1 MKRILTI
8 LALSLLCL
16 ISNAQLV
23 WKISGNGTKKPS
35 YILGTHHGCPF
46 TYCDSIPG
54 LMKAFDKVDNIIGEI
69 NMIELAEMSP
79 ERMQKMQAMMMM
91 PADTSLLSLFNKEE
105 TVKVNAWLIKELGAN
120 LEMLSMMMPTDTS
133 LLSLFNEEETAE
145 VNAWL
150 MKEMGANLEMLSMM
164 NPMTIMV
171 TVQNKVMME
180 VIPDVADMTTIDKYM
195 QTLGQSKGKTIG
207 ELETADYQ
215 MELLYG
221 NSLEEQADALL
232 EMIDLGNSKE
242 LMIQLTDAYK
252 SQNLDTLWEIF
263 QEQMTGYEYD
273 AIVKVRNLNWE
284 KQMKELLPRQ
294 TTLFVVGAG
303 YLPGEFGMINLLRE
317 AGYKVK
323 PVKR

>member
-8 LALSLLCL
+8 LALSLMCL
-16 ISNAQLV
+16 TSSAQLV
-23 WKISGNGTKKPS
+23 WKISGNGIKKPS

-91 PADTSLLSLFNKEE
+91 PADTSLLSLFSTEE
-105 TVKVNAWLIKELGAN
+105 AAKVNEWLGKKMGAS
-120 LEMLSMMMPTDTS
+120 LEMLS
-133 LLSLFNEEETAE
+133 A
-145 VNAWL
+145 
-150 MKEMGANLEMLSMM
+150 MK
-164 NPMTIMV
+164 PMTIMV
-171 TVQNKVMME
+171 TVQNKEMME
-180 VIPDVADMTTIDKYM
+180 VIPGIATMTTIDKHM
-195 QTLGQSKGKTIG
+195 QTLGQSKGKSIG

-221 NSLEEQADALL
+221 DSLQEQADALL
-232 EMIDLGNSKE
+232 EMIGHGDSKG
-242 LMIQLTDAYK
+242 LLQQLTNAYK
-252 SQNLDTLWEIF
+252 SQNLDTLWAIF

-284 KQMKELLPRQ
+284 KQMKELLPKQ

-303 YLPGEFGMINLLRE
+303 HLPGEYGMINLLRE

-323 PVKR
+323 PVKK

>member
-8 LALSLLCL
+8 LALSLMCL
-16 ISNAQLV
+16 TSNAQLV
-23 WKISGNGTKKPS
+23 WKISGNGIKKPS

-69 NMIELAEMSP
+69 NMIEFAEMSP
-79 ERMQKMQAMMMM
+79 ERMQKMQALMMM
-91 PADTSLLSLFNKEE
+91 PADTSLLSLFSTEE
-105 TVKVNAWLIKELGAN
+105 AAKVNEWLGKKMGAS
-120 LEMLSMMMPTDTS
+120 LEMLS
-133 LLSLFNEEETAE
+133 
-145 VNAWL
+145 V
-150 MKEMGANLEMLSMM
+150 MK
-164 NPMTIMV
+164 PMTIMV
-171 TVQNKVMME
+171 TVQNKEMME
-180 VIPDVADMTTIDKYM
+180 VIPEIATMTTIDKYM

-232 EMIDLGNSKE
+232 EMIDHGDSKG
-242 LMIQLTDAYK
+242 LLQQLTNAYK
-252 SQNLDTLWEIF
+252 SQNLDTLWKVF

-284 KQMKELLPRQ
+284 KQMKELLPKQ
-294 TTLFVVGAG
+294 STLFVVGAG
-303 YLPGEFGMINLLRE
+303 HLPGESGMINLLRE

-323 PVKR
+323 PVKK

>member
-1 MKRILTI
+1 MKRILTL

-16 ISNAQLV
+16 TSNAQLV
-23 WKISGNGTKKPS
+23 WKISGNGIKKPS

-46 TYCDSIPG
+46 NYCDSIPG

-69 NMIELAEMSP
+69 NMIEFAEMSP

-91 PADTSLLSLFNKEE
+91 PADTSLLSLFSEE
-105 TVKVNAWLIKELGAN
+105 EAAKVNDWLKKEIGAG
-120 LEMLSMMMPTDTS
+120 LEMIS
-133 LLSLFNEEETAE
+133 
-145 VNAWL
+145 V
-150 MKEMGANLEMLSMM
+150 MK
-164 NPMTIMV
+164 PMTIMV

-180 VIPDVADMTTIDKYM
+180 VIPEIATMTTIDKYM
-195 QTLGQSKGKTIG
+195 QTLGQQKGKTIG

-232 EMIDLGNSKE
+232 EMIDHGDSKG
-242 LMIQLTDAYK
+242 LLQQLTNAYK
-252 SQNLDTLWEIF
+252 SQNLDTLWKVF

-284 KQMKELLPRQ
+284 KQMKDLLPKQ

-303 YLPGEFGMINLLRE
+303 HLPGEYGMINLLSE

-323 PVKR
+323 PVKK

>member
-1 MKRILTI
+1 MKRILTL

-16 ISNAQLV
+16 TSNAQLV
-23 WKISGNGTKKPS
+23 WKISGNGIRKPS

-46 TYCDSIPG
+46 NYCDSIPG

-69 NMIELAEMSP
+69 NMIKLDDMSP

-91 PADTSLLSLFNKEE
+91 PADTSLLSLFSEE
-105 TVKVNAWLIKELGAN
+105 EAAKVNNWLGMKMGAS
-120 LEMLSMMMPTDTS
+120 LEMLS
-133 LLSLFNEEETAE
+133 
-145 VNAWL
+145 V
-150 MKEMGANLEMLSMM
+150 MK
-164 NPMTIMV
+164 PMTIMV

-180 VIPDVADMTTIDKYM
+180 VIPDVANMTTVDKYM
-195 QTLGQSKGKTIG
+195 QTLGQSKGKSIG

-232 EMIDLGNSKE
+232 EMIGHGDSKG
-242 LMIQLTDAYK
+242 LLQQLTDAYK
-252 SQNLDTLWEIF
+252 SQNLDTLWAIF

-284 KQMKELLPRQ
+284 KQMKELLPKQ

-303 YLPGEFGMINLLRE
+303 HLPGEYGMINLLRE
-317 AGYKVK
+317 TGYKVK
-323 PVKR
+323 PVKK

>member
-1 MKRILTI
+1 VPHFQRT
-8 LALSLLCL
+8 ARVED
-16 ISNAQLV
+16 QR
-23 WKISGNGTKKPS
+23 NGIKKPS

-69 NMIELAEMSP
+69 NMIEFAEMSP

-91 PADTSLLSLFNKEE
+91 PADTSLLSLFSTEE
-105 TVKVNAWLIKELGAN
+105 AAKVNEWLGKKMGAS
-120 LEMLSMMMPTDTS
+120 LEMLS
-133 LLSLFNEEETAE
+133 
-145 VNAWL
+145 V
-150 MKEMGANLEMLSMM
+150 MK
-164 NPMTIMV
+164 PMTIMV
-171 TVQNKVMME
+171 TVQNKEMME
-180 VIPDVADMTTIDKYM
+180 VIPEIATMTTIDKYM
-195 QTLGQSKGKTIG
+195 QTLGQRKGKTIG

-232 EMIDLGNSKE
+232 EMIDHGDSKG
-242 LMIQLTDAYK
+242 LLQQLTNAYK
-252 SQNLDTLWEIF
+252 SQNLDTLWKVF

-284 KQMKELLPRQ
+284 KQMKELLPKQ
-294 TTLFVVGAG
+294 STLFVVGAG
-303 YLPGEFGMINLLRE
+303 HLPGESGMINLLRE

-323 PVKR
+323 PVKK

>member
-8 LALSLLCL
+8 LTLSLLCL
-16 ISNAQLV
+16 TSNAQLV
-23 WKISGNGTKKPS
+23 WKISGNGIKKPS

-69 NMIELAEMSP
+69 NMIEFAEMSP

-91 PADTSLLSLFNKEE
+91 PADTSLLSLFSTEE
-105 TVKVNAWLIKELGAN
+105 AAKVNEWLGKKMGAS
-120 LEMLSMMMPTDTS
+120 LEMLS
-133 LLSLFNEEETAE
+133 
-145 VNAWL
+145 V
-150 MKEMGANLEMLSMM
+150 MK
-164 NPMTIMV
+164 PMTIMV
-171 TVQNKVMME
+171 TVQNKEMME
-180 VIPDVADMTTIDKYM
+180 VIPEIATMTTIDKYM
-195 QTLGQSKGKTIG
+195 QTLGQWKGKTIG

-232 EMIDLGNSKE
+232 EMIDHGDSKG
-242 LMIQLTDAYK
+242 LLQQLTNAYK
-252 SQNLDTLWEIF
+252 SQNLDTLWKVF

-284 KQMKELLPRQ
+284 KQMKELLPKQ
-294 TTLFVVGAG
+294 STLFVVGAG
-303 YLPGEFGMINLLRE
+303 HLPGESGMINLLRE
-317 AGYKVK
+317 AGFKVK
-323 PVKR
+323 PVKK

>member
-8 LALSLLCL
+8 LVLSLLCL
-16 ISNAQLV
+16 TSNAQLV
-23 WKISGNGTKKPS
+23 WKISGNGIKNPS

-46 TYCDSIPG
+46 NYCDSIPG

-69 NMIELAEMSP
+69 NMIEFSEMSP

-91 PADTSLLSLFNKEE
+91 PS
-105 TVKVNAWLIKELGAN
+105 
-120 LEMLSMMMPTDTS
+120 DTS
-133 LLSLFNEEETAE
+133 LLSLFNEEETAK

-150 MKEMGANLEMLSMM
+150 KDEMGASLEMLSVMK
-164 NPMTIMV
+164 PMTIMV
-171 TVQNKVMME
+171 TVQNKILTEMMPE
-180 VIPDVADMTTIDKYM
+180 LATMTSIDKYM
-195 QTLGQSKGKTIG
+195 QTLVQSKGKSIG
-207 ELETADYQ
+207 ELESADYQ

-232 EMIDLGNSKE
+232 EMIGQGNSKG
-242 LMIQLTDAYK
+242 LMQQLMDAYK

-284 KQMKELLPRQ
+284 KQMKELLPKQ
-294 TTLFVVGAG
+294 STLFVVGAG
-303 YLPGEFGMINLLRE
+303 HLPGESGMINLLRE
-317 AGYKVK
+317 AGFKVK
-323 PVKR
+323 PVKK

>member
-1 MKRILTI
+1 MCLT
-8 LALSLLCL
+8 
-16 ISNAQLV
+16 SNAQLV
-23 WKISGNGTKKPS
+23 WKISGNGIQKPS

-69 NMIELAEMSP
+69 NMIEFAEMSP

-91 PADTSLLSLFNKEE
+91 PADTSLLSLFSTEE
-105 TVKVNAWLIKELGAN
+105 AAKVNEWLGKKMGAS
-120 LEMLSMMMPTDTS
+120 LEMLS
-133 LLSLFNEEETAE
+133 
-145 VNAWL
+145 V
-150 MKEMGANLEMLSMM
+150 MK
-164 NPMTIMV
+164 PMTIMV
-171 TVQNKVMME
+171 TVQNKEMME
-180 VIPDVADMTTIDKYM
+180 VIPEIATMTTIDKYM
-195 QTLGQSKGKTIG
+195 QTLGQRKGKTIG

-232 EMIDLGNSKE
+232 EMIGRRNSKE
-242 LMIQLTDAYK
+242 LMHQLTDAYK

-284 KQMKELLPRQ
+284 KQMKELLPKQ
-294 TTLFVVGAG
+294 STLFVVGAG
-303 YLPGEFGMINLLRE
+303 HLPGEYGMINLLRE

-323 PVKR
+323 PVKK

>member
-8 LALSLLCL
+8 LALSLMCL
-16 ISNAQLV
+16 TSNAQLV
-23 WKISGNGTKKPS
+23 WKISGNGIQKPS

-46 TYCDSIPG
+46 NYCDSIPG

-69 NMIELAEMSP
+69 NMIEFSEMSP

-91 PADTSLLSLFNKEE
+91 MPA
-105 TVKVNAWLIKELGAN
+105 
-120 LEMLSMMMPTDTS
+120 DTS
-133 LLSLFNEEETAE
+133 LLSLFNEEETAK
-145 VNAWL
+145 VNVWL
-150 MKEMGANLEMLSMM
+150 KNEMGASLEMLSVMK
-164 NPMTIMV
+164 PMTIMV
-171 TVQNKVMME
+171 TVQNKEIME
-180 VIPDVADMTTIDKYM
+180 VIPEIATMTSIDKYM
-195 QTLGQSKGKTIG
+195 QTLGQRKGKTIG

-232 EMIDLGNSKE
+232 EMIDHGDSKG
-242 LMIQLTDAYK
+242 LLQQLTNAYK
-252 SQNLDTLWEIF
+252 SQNLDTLWKVF

-284 KQMKELLPRQ
+284 KQMRELLPKQ
-294 TTLFVVGAG
+294 STLFVVGAG
-303 YLPGEFGMINLLRE
+303 HLPGESGMINLLRE

-323 PVKR
+323 PVKK

>member
-1 MKRILTI
+1 MKRILTL

-16 ISNAQLV
+16 TSNAQLV
-23 WKISGNGTKKPS
+23 WKISGNGIKKPS

-69 NMIELAEMSP
+69 NMIEFAEMSP

-91 PADTSLLSLFNKEE
+91 PADTSLLSLFSTEE
-105 TVKVNAWLIKELGAN
+105 AAKVNEWLGKKMGAS
-120 LEMLSMMMPTDTS
+120 LEMLS
-133 LLSLFNEEETAE
+133 
-145 VNAWL
+145 V
-150 MKEMGANLEMLSMM
+150 MK
-164 NPMTIMV
+164 PMTIMV
-171 TVQNKVMME
+171 TVQNKEMME
-180 VIPDVADMTTIDKYM
+180 VIPEIATMTTIDKYM
-195 QTLGQSKGKTIG
+195 QTLGQRKGKTIG

-232 EMIDLGNSKE
+232 EMIDHGDSKG
-242 LMIQLTDAYK
+242 LLQQLTNAYK
-252 SQNLDTLWEIF
+252 SQNLDTLWKVF

-284 KQMKELLPRQ
+284 KQMKELLPKQ
-294 TTLFVVGAG
+294 STLFVVGAG
-303 YLPGEFGMINLLRE
+303 HLPGESGMINLLRE
-317 AGYKVK
+317 AGFKVK
-323 PVKR
+323 PVKK

>member
-16 ISNAQLV
+16 TSNAQLV
-23 WKISGNGTKKPS
+23 WKISGNGIKKPS

-69 NMIELAEMSP
+69 NMIEFAEMSP

-91 PADTSLLSLFNKEE
+91 PADTSLLSLFSMEE
-105 TVKVNAWLIKELGAN
+105 AAKVNEWLGKKMGAS
-120 LEMLSMMMPTDTS
+120 LEMLS
-133 LLSLFNEEETAE
+133 
-145 VNAWL
+145 V
-150 MKEMGANLEMLSMM
+150 MK
-164 NPMTIMV
+164 PMTIMV
-171 TVQNKVMME
+171 TVQNKEMME
-180 VIPDVADMTTIDKYM
+180 VIPEIATMTTIDKYM
-195 QTLGQSKGKTIG
+195 QTLGQRKGKTIG

-232 EMIDLGNSKE
+232 EMIDHGDSKG
-242 LMIQLTDAYK
+242 LLQQLTNAYK
-252 SQNLDTLWEIF
+252 SQNLDTLWKVF

-284 KQMKELLPRQ
+284 KQMKELLPKQ
-294 TTLFVVGAG
+294 STLFVVGAG
-303 YLPGEFGMINLLRE
+303 HLPGKYGMINLLRE

-323 PVKR
+323 PVKK

>member
-16 ISNAQLV
+16 TSNAQLV
-23 WKISGNGTKKPS
+23 WKISGNGIKKPS

-91 PADTSLLSLFNKEE
+91 PADTSLLSLFSTEE
-105 TVKVNAWLIKELGAN
+105 AAKVNEWLGKKMGAS
-120 LEMLSMMMPTDTS
+120 LEMLS
-133 LLSLFNEEETAE
+133 A
-145 VNAWL
+145 
-150 MKEMGANLEMLSMM
+150 MK
-164 NPMTIMV
+164 PMTIMV
-171 TVQNKVMME
+171 TAQNKEMME
-180 VIPDVADMTTIDKYM
+180 VIPEIATMTTIDKYM
-195 QTLGQSKGKTIG
+195 QTLGQRKGKTIG

-232 EMIDLGNSKE
+232 EMIDHGDSKG
-242 LMIQLTDAYK
+242 LLQQLTNAYK
-252 SQNLDTLWEIF
+252 SQNLDTLWKVF

-284 KQMKELLPRQ
+284 KQMKEILPKQ

-303 YLPGEFGMINLLRE
+303 HLPGEYGMINLLQE

-323 PVKR
+323 PVKK

>member
-1 MKRILTI
+1 MKRILTL

-16 ISNAQLV
+16 TSNAQLV
-23 WKISGNGTKKPS
+23 WKISGNGIKKPS

-91 PADTSLLSLFNKEE
+91 PADTSLLSLFSTEE
-105 TVKVNAWLIKELGAN
+105 AAKVNEWLGKKMGAS
-120 LEMLSMMMPTDTS
+120 LEMLS
-133 LLSLFNEEETAE
+133 
-145 VNAWL
+145 V
-150 MKEMGANLEMLSMM
+150 MK
-164 NPMTIMV
+164 PMTIMV
-171 TVQNKVMME
+171 TVQNKEMME
-180 VIPDVADMTTIDKYM
+180 VIPEIATMTTIDKYM

-232 EMIDLGNSKE
+232 EMIDHGDSKG
-242 LMIQLTDAYK
+242 LLQQLTNAYK
-252 SQNLDTLWEIF
+252 SQNLDTLWKVF

-284 KQMKELLPRQ
+284 QQMKELLPQQ

-303 YLPGEFGMINLLRE
+303 HLPGEYGMINLLRE

-323 PVKR
+323 PVKK

>member
-1 MKRILTI
+1 MKRILTL

-16 ISNAQLV
+16 TSNAQLV
-23 WKISGNGTKKPS
+23 WKISGNGIKKPS

-69 NMIELAEMSP
+69 NMIEFAEMSP

-91 PADTSLLSLFNKEE
+91 PADTSLLSLFSTEE
-105 TVKVNAWLIKELGAN
+105 AAKVNEWLGKKMGAS
-120 LEMLSMMMPTDTS
+120 LEMLS
-133 LLSLFNEEETAE
+133 
-145 VNAWL
+145 V
-150 MKEMGANLEMLSMM
+150 MK
-164 NPMTIMV
+164 PMTIMV
-171 TVQNKVMME
+171 TVQNKEMME
-180 VIPDVADMTTIDKYM
+180 VIPEIATMTTIDKYM

-232 EMIDLGNSKE
+232 EMIDHGDSKG
-242 LMIQLTDAYK
+242 LLQQLTNAYK
-252 SQNLDTLWEIF
+252 SQNLDTLWKVF

-284 KQMKELLPRQ
+284 KQMKELLPKQ
-294 TTLFVVGAG
+294 STLFVVGAG
-303 YLPGEFGMINLLRE
+303 HLPGESGMINLLRE
-317 AGYKVK
+317 AGFKVK
-323 PVKR
+323 PVKK

>member
-16 ISNAQLV
+16 TSNAQLV
-23 WKISGNGTKKPS
+23 WKISGNGIKKPS

-46 TYCDSIPG
+46 NYCDSIPG

-69 NMIELAEMSP
+69 NMIEFAEMSP

-91 PADTSLLSLFNKEE
+91 PADTSLLSLFSEE
-105 TVKVNAWLIKELGAN
+105 EAAKVNDWLKKEIGAG
-120 LEMLSMMMPTDTS
+120 LEMIS
-133 LLSLFNEEETAE
+133 
-145 VNAWL
+145 V
-150 MKEMGANLEMLSMM
+150 MK
-164 NPMTIMV
+164 PMTIMV

-180 VIPDVADMTTIDKYM
+180 VIPEIATMTTIDKYM
-195 QTLGQSKGKTIG
+195 QTLGQQKGKTIS

-232 EMIDLGNSKE
+232 EMIDHGDSKG
-242 LMIQLTDAYK
+242 LLQQLTNAYK
-252 SQNLDTLWEIF
+252 SQNLDTLWKVF

-284 KQMKELLPRQ
+284 KQMKDLLPKQ

-303 YLPGEFGMINLLRE
+303 HLPGEYGMINLLRE

-323 PVKR
+323 PVKK

>member
-8 LALSLLCL
+8 LALSLMCL
-16 ISNAQLV
+16 TSNAQLV
-23 WKISGNGTKKPS
+23 WKISGNGIQKPS

-46 TYCDSIPG
+46 NYCDSIPG

-69 NMIELAEMSP
+69 NMIEFSEMSP

-91 PADTSLLSLFNKEE
+91 PADTSLLSLFNEEE
-105 TVKVNAWLIKELGAN
+105 TAKVNAWLKDKMGAS
-120 LEMLSMMMPTDTS
+120 LEMLS
-133 LLSLFNEEETAE
+133 
-145 VNAWL
+145 V
-150 MKEMGANLEMLSMM
+150 MK
-164 NPMTIMV
+164 PMTIMV
-171 TVQNKVMME
+171 TVQNKEMME
-180 VIPDVADMTTIDKYM
+180 VIPEIATMTTIDKYM
-195 QTLGQSKGKTIG
+195 QTLGQRKGKTIG

-232 EMIDLGNSKE
+232 EMIDHGDSKG
-242 LMIQLTDAYK
+242 LLQQLTNAYK
-252 SQNLDTLWEIF
+252 SQNLDTLWKVF

-284 KQMKELLPRQ
+284 KQMKEILPKQ

-303 YLPGEFGMINLLRE
+303 HLPGEYGMINLLRE

-323 PVKR
+323 PVKK

>member
-1 MKRILTI
+1 MKRILTL

-16 ISNAQLV
+16 TSNAQLV
-23 WKISGNGTKKPS
+23 WKISGNGIKKPS

-69 NMIELAEMSP
+69 NMIEFAEMSP

-91 PADTSLLSLFNKEE
+91 PADTSLLSLFSTEE
-105 TVKVNAWLIKELGAN
+105 AAKVNEWLGKKMGAS
-120 LEMLSMMMPTDTS
+120 LEMLS
-133 LLSLFNEEETAE
+133 
-145 VNAWL
+145 V
-150 MKEMGANLEMLSMM
+150 MK
-164 NPMTIMV
+164 PMTIMV
-171 TVQNKVMME
+171 TVQNKEMME
-180 VIPDVADMTTIDKYM
+180 VIPEIATMTTIDKYM
-195 QTLGQSKGKTIG
+195 QTLGQRKGKTIG

-221 NSLEEQADALL
+221 NSIEEQ
-232 EMIDLGNSKE
+232 
-242 LMIQLTDAYK
+242 
-252 SQNLDTLWEIF
+252 DTLWKVF

-284 KQMKELLPRQ
+284 KQMKEILPKQ

-303 YLPGEFGMINLLRE
+303 HLPGEYGMINLLQE

-323 PVKR
+323 PVKK

>member
-1 MKRILTI
+1 MKRILTL

-16 ISNAQLV
+16 TSNAQLV
-23 WKISGNGTKKPS
+23 WKISGNGIKKPS

-54 LMKAFDKVDNIIGEI
+54 LMKTFDKVDNIIGEI
-69 NMIELAEMSP
+69 NMIEFAEMSP

-91 PADTSLLSLFNKEE
+91 PADTSLLSLFSTEE
-105 TVKVNAWLIKELGAN
+105 AAKVNEWLGKKMGAS
-120 LEMLSMMMPTDTS
+120 LEMLS
-133 LLSLFNEEETAE
+133 
-145 VNAWL
+145 V
-150 MKEMGANLEMLSMM
+150 MK
-164 NPMTIMV
+164 PMTIMV
-171 TVQNKVMME
+171 TVQNKEMME
-180 VIPDVADMTTIDKYM
+180 VIPEIATMTTIDKYM
-195 QTLGQSKGKTIG
+195 QTLGQRKGKTIG

-232 EMIDLGNSKE
+232 EMIDHEDSKG
-242 LMIQLTDAYK
+242 LLQQLTDAYK
-252 SQNLDTLWEIF
+252 SQNLDTLWKVF

-284 KQMKELLPRQ
+284 KQMKELLPKQ
-294 TTLFVVGAG
+294 STLFVVGAG
-303 YLPGEFGMINLLRE
+303 HLPGESGMINLLRE

-323 PVKR
+323 PVKK

>member
-8 LALSLLCL
+8 LALSLMCL
-16 ISNAQLV
+16 TSNAQLV
-23 WKISGNGTKKPS
+23 WKISGNGIKKPS

-69 NMIELAEMSP
+69 NMIEFAEMSP

-91 PADTSLLSLFNKEE
+91 PADTSLLSLFSTEE
-105 TVKVNAWLIKELGAN
+105 AAKVNEWLGKKMGAS
-120 LEMLSMMMPTDTS
+120 LEMLS
-133 LLSLFNEEETAE
+133 
-145 VNAWL
+145 V
-150 MKEMGANLEMLSMM
+150 MK
-164 NPMTIMV
+164 PMTIMV
-171 TVQNKVMME
+171 TVQNKILTEMMPE
-180 VIPDVADMTTIDKYM
+180 LATMTSIDKYM
-195 QTLGQSKGKTIG
+195 QTLGQSKGKSIG
-207 ELETADYQ
+207 ELESADYQ

-232 EMIDLGNSKE
+232 EMIDHGDSKG
-242 LMIQLTDAYK
+242 LLQQLTNAYK
-252 SQNLDTLWEIF
+252 SQNLDTLWKVF

-284 KQMKELLPRQ
+284 KQIKEVLPKQ

-303 YLPGEFGMINLLRE
+303 HLPGEYGMINLLRK

-323 PVKR
+323 AVKK

>member
-8 LALSLLCL
+8 LALSLMCL
-16 ISNAQLV
+16 TSNAQLV
-23 WKISGNGTKKPS
+23 WKISGNGIQKPS

-46 TYCDSIPG
+46 NYCDSIPG

-69 NMIELAEMSP
+69 NMIEFSEMSP

-91 PADTSLLSLFNKEE
+91 PADTSLLSLFSTEE
-105 TVKVNAWLIKELGAN
+105 AAKVNEWLGKKMGAS
-120 LEMLSMMMPTDTS
+120 LEMLS
-133 LLSLFNEEETAE
+133 
-145 VNAWL
+145 V
-150 MKEMGANLEMLSMM
+150 MK
-164 NPMTIMV
+164 PMTIMV
-171 TVQNKVMME
+171 TVQNKEMME
-180 VIPDVADMTTIDKYM
+180 VIPEIATMTTIDKYM
-195 QTLGQSKGKTIG
+195 QTLGQRKGKTIG

-232 EMIDLGNSKE
+232 EMIDHGDSKG
-242 LMIQLTDAYK
+242 LLQQLTNAYK
-252 SQNLDTLWEIF
+252 SQNLDTLWKVF

-284 KQMKELLPRQ
+284 KQIKELLPKQ
-294 TTLFVVGAG
+294 STLFVVGAG
-303 YLPGEFGMINLLRE
+303 HLPGESGMINLLRE

-323 PVKR
+323 PVKK